1 MIVKGPLKTQQNG
14 VNYISDG
21 HCCPQS
27 GRFYIGLRPNEQP
40 KVITDLIWTDATC
53 GSSITYA
60 GYLGNP
66 QPFPPLAANISLTDP
81 LDPQDL
87 AEVIV
92 DLCGCGTI
100 GDTFTIQLNIDYL
113 LPTGPNTQTVYFDFE
128 VIDHVTAKIITVT
141 DVNFWDCVNDCGK
154 KVDIVPIVNPFST
167 DLEITF
173 NDPLTGFVFYVD
185 GIQINPVAGVYT
197 ITVPGES
204 SVTLQVANPGCAI
217 AIDTD
222 FSLTFNYCTI
232 SKTVNVNHRIVQ
244 CNGCGIDCEGIT
256 VSTVINLQV
265 IPDPDL
271 NDPTNWTPSVA
282 FGSGPVPT
290 VTLSGGKLQIIGGGG
305 GYNEIRLAWDPPV
318 AYINNSPQT
327 FQWSF
332 RTGTWGDINNSN
344 AVYMFSGT
352 TAWPG
357 SVYMAGVPYSLP
369 TLTPN
374 TTYSGTFTV
383 NPFVPPAFGSG
394 NGPVLVIQ
402 IFNQLGKTFEILE
415 WNVDSVGSQSGT
427 NFDCSDLDIY
437 NLTAIGDKKQ
447 ATYTLFYEK
456 GWQSGTELFFNP
468 KVFGDDCDFSNL
480 LVTSPNIT
488 ITPNTGWKITANSLW
503 IGDGNWHGFQLFGL
517 GAIAQ
522 TQSNFYVELQLID
535 DYQFKIRFTFYLTMD
550 VDDWIR
556 SFALQN
562 PDRLLKNHRSN
573 ANILINDVNSVY
585 NDANGKSL
593 CAMIVIRDPNI
604 LVPSGNNSIPY
615 VCGTVKSVLFSA
627 RFWNQGLFA
636 LPSEMTNPTWTFTRS
651 VGTVNS
657 LATLEKTAVSFKID
671 YFNPVDTVV
680 LWLFN
685 RKAQNSA
692 QNFYS
697 NYDSSRSVI
706 VDNPAVGIISNDLH
720 SPSTAPTNI
729 GGSTYEVTCYIDKN
743 IDPVGDYYIG
753 AICYSS
759 TDEMVNSFLYH
770 FNPVTNGP
778 EVCCDLD
785 ITSQWLDYNTFH
797 FSDCHTT
804 APKEPFMH
812 QLNISGGALQTCM
825 VNDWGMDP
833 SKLWTDYLATCYL
846 KVYQKVQDYPAIGT
860 DAYFA
865 YLGYQQTRNTAY
877 FGNWPNNITNNV
889 WTLSDGGGN
898 LVSFLR
904 YRSRYEANIL
914 PINVFS
920 SNQSTPFQ
928 YTLIG
933 GQAAAWIAANN
944 ITFDWSDKDIYFHY
958 TFVFNLN
965 WLPTNPFL
973 QINYIAKL
981 HPCDFETNPLPYS
994 SLLSPLIVTGYNTST
1009 SSVIGNT
1016 ICSGK
1021 WDYLEVTVNG
1031 SVPDG
1036 TCMATID
1043 YKPYGINN
1051 LKEEENSTPP
1061 GNPYFYPVVCVEIYD
1076 VQNFSSGTASFKI
1089 DMSQLPQG
1097 EYQICAIY
1105 IPY

>member
-40 KVITDLIWTDATC
+40 KVITDLIWMDGTC

-100 GDTFTIQLNIDYL
+100 GDTFTIQLDIDYL

-141 DVNFWDCVNDCGK
+141 DANFWDCVNDCGK

-232 SKTVNVNHRIVQ
+232 SKTVDVNHRIVQ
-244 CNGCGIDCEGIT
+244 CNGCGIDCEGVT

-265 IPDPDL
+265 IADPNL

-318 AYINNSPQT
+318 GYINNSPQT

-383 NPFVPPAFGSG
+383 NPFTPPTFGTG
-394 NGPVLVIQ
+394 NGPVMVIK

-415 WNVDSVGSQSGT
+415 WNVDSVGSQAGT

-437 NLTAIGDKKQ
+437 NETAIGDKKV
-447 ATYTLFYEK
+447 ATYKLFYEK

-468 KVFGDDCDFSNL
+468 KVFGDDCDFSNIL
-480 LVTSPNIT
+480 FSSPLIT
-488 ITPNTGWKITANSLW
+488 QPPAFGWKITANALW
-503 IGDGNWHGFQLFGL
+503 IGDGNWHGFQLYGL

-522 TQSNFYVELQLID
+522 TQSNFYVELQILD
-535 DYQFKIRFTFYLTMD
+535 DYEFQIRFTFYLTMD
-550 VDDWIR
+550 VDDWVR
-556 SFALQN
+556 SIALQN
-562 PDRLLKNHRSN
+562 PDRLLKNHWN
-573 ANILINDVNSVY
+573 NTNILVNDVNSVY

-604 LVPSGNNSIPY
+604 LVPSGNTSIPF
-615 VCGTVKSVLFSA
+615 VCGTVKSVYFAA
-627 RFWNQGLFA
+627 RFWDLGLFNN
-636 LPSEMTNPTWTFTRS
+636 PSEMTNPQWNFTRP
-651 VGTVNS
+651 VGNVV
-657 LATLEKTAVSFKID
+657 TLSTIEKTAVSFKID
-671 YFNPVDTVV
+671 YFNPVDTIV

-685 RKAQNSA
+685 RKAQNTG
-692 QNFYS
+692 QNFVQ

-720 SPSTAPTNI
+720 SPSTGPTNI
-729 GGSTYEVTCYIDKN
+729 GGGTYEVTCYIDKN
-743 IDPVGDYYIG
+743 IDPAGDYYIG
-753 AICYSS
+753 AICYSA
-759 TDEMVNSFLYH
+759 TDKMVNSFLYQ
-770 FNPVTNGP
+770 FQGVTNGP
-778 EVCCDLD
+778 ETCCDLD
-785 ITSQWLDYNTFH
+785 MTSEWVDYNNVH
-797 FSDCHTT
+797 GVECYST
-804 APKEPFMH
+804 APKERYRH
-812 QLNISGGALQTCM
+812 VVKVSGGDFADCLA
-825 VNDWGMDP
+825 NDWNNTTGKTWLECLTGMR
-833 SKLWTDYLATCYL
+833 LRVYR
-846 KVYQKVQDYPAIGT
+846 KVDDYPLIGDYAFFVFYDFT
-860 DAYFA
+860 CNRQPGGF
-865 YLGYQQTRNTAY
+865 
-877 FGNWPNNITNNV
+877 WPNTTFGQWLIQDDNV
-889 WTLSDGGGN
+889 DN
-898 LVSFLR
+898 LEAVFYS
-904 YRSRYEANIL
+904 RSRYEPNVP
-914 PINVFS
+914 PIAVYK
-920 SNQSTPFQ
+920 STQLTPYQ
-928 YTLIG
+928 WTSVG
-933 GQAAAWIAANN
+933 GASASWIAANN
-944 ITFDWSDKDIYFHY
+944 INSDWSDQDIYFHY
-958 TFVFNLN
+958 EMTFNLS
-965 WLPTNPFL
+965 WLPGGQFVKVNK
-973 QINYIAKL
+973 IHRL
-981 HPCDFETNPLPYS
+981 HPCDFETNPQPFAN
-994 SLLSPLIVTGYNTST
+994 LLNPLMVTGFNDAGST
-1009 SSVIGNT
+1009 VIGNT
-1016 ICSGK
+1016 ICSGIY
-1021 WDYLEVTVNG
+1021 DYLQIDVSNFG
-1031 SVPDG
+1031 LIPDG
-1036 TCMATID
+1036 TCVATID
-1043 YKPYGINN
+1043 FQPYGINSI
-1051 LKEEENSTPP
+1051 KEEENQIP
-1061 GNPYFYPVVCVEIYD
+1061 GNGYFNQRTCVEIYD
-1076 VQNFSSGTASFKI
+1076 VQNFVGGNASFKI
-1089 DMSQLPQG
+1089 DMSQLPVGQ
-1097 EYQICAIY
+1097 YQICAIY